1 VAALTQNV
9 SLFEPI
15 RPAPQI
21 TTILIASSPS
31 SVAGRWSSLGSAR
44 RDAGFFLGTSD
55 RKPRKKHSQIAR
67 HQGRGLPRLAQNGVR
82 DCDNHVRKSRS
93 QCTDPDAGHS
103 RDDRG
108 RDDGAYRDADTPK
121 AIGITLINTVRD
133 QHHSQP

>member
-1 VAALTQNV
+1 MAALTQNV

-15 RPAPQI
+15 RPAPPI
-21 TTILIASSPS
+21 TTIFIASSPS
-31 SVAGRWSSLGSAR
+31 SVAGRRSSLGSAR

-67 HQGRGLPRLAQNGVR
+67 HPGQEFPRLAQNGVCDR
-82 DCDNHVRKSRS
+82 DSHVRKSRR

-108 RDDGAYRDADTPK
+108 RDDGAHRDADTPK
-121 AIGITLINTVRD
+121 AIGITLIDTVRD
-133 QHHSQP
+133 QHCSQP